1 MWTVFNKEISSFF
14 SLLIAYI
21 VIGIFIL
28 ILGLLMWVFPDFSI
42 LYFNYASLD
51 QLFNVA
57 PLLFLFIVP
66 ALCMRTFSEEIHL
79 GTLESLLTK
88 PLSEVQIVLGK
99 FLACLTMT
107 LICLL
112 PSLFYF
118 YSVYQ
123 LGAPKGNIDIGAV
136 LGSYLGLVFLAAS
149 FVSIGVFS
157 SAISKNQV
165 SAFLIAILLS
175 FAFYYGFFYISK
187 LPIFFG
193 RIDDIIQRFGM
204 DYHYNSISGGKLDS
218 RDLIYFIS
226 IIFLFNWLSFIWI
239 KNRLF

>member
-149 FVSIGVFS
+149 FVSISVFS
-157 SAISKNQV
+157 SAISKNSSKCFSYCHIV
-165 SAFLIAILLS
+165 FICFLLW
-175 FAFYYGFFYISK
+175 
-187 LPIFFG
+187 
-193 RIDDIIQRFGM
+193 
-204 DYHYNSISGGKLDS
+204 
-218 RDLIYFIS
+218 
-226 IIFLFNWLSFIWI
+226 IFLY
-239 KNRLF
+239 